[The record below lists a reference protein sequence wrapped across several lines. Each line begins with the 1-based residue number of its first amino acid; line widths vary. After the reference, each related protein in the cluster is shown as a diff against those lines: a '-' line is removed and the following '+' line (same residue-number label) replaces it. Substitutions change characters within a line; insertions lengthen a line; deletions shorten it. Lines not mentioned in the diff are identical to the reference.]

1 MFARPETVFKWVFYG
16 VLSVIGIVS
25 LILLTLVFQP
35 KPTVSQI
42 PVPQSSTTTSLINNP
57 TPQATLPQEV
67 ASSPTPI
74 HNVQN
79 TYHLGLKRYQE
90 ISLKSLSGATP
101 AFRLNPQKL
110 ATQLEFLRLK
120 DANAVSLSQL
130 QDHLINGT
138 ALEGN
143 AITWYVDILDN
154 ATLEQVLPQL
164 EKIKQP
170 YTLFVTQKADIA
182 QLKALEES
190 APQYASIGV
199 LLEGENN
206 AVALKKTL
214 EAGLGHPVNFVHDLG
229 GANVKA
235 AGFTLGF
242 GIHTGLLESAPNAL
256 ALTSF
261 EDLAEGW
268 KQHSASQNA
277 VVLQPLNSSKAVALE
292 PYQFGH
298 LKLVLLRGGR
308 PVSEKWGHRSG
319 VGQFVRAT
327 GAVGGING
335 TFFVDSRLRGT
346 DVTMLGPV
354 KGENGRFVAE
364 YDAYRQKRIE
374 GRPAV
379 FWGPS
384 SIGFASFQPDSMNR
398 LERFKTL
405 MPDVENVFVA
415 GAWMVHGG
423 KAYSTAELRR
433 YATSDFW
440 QIRPRVFMGLDAQNQ
455 VVLCATQT
463 PTSTDHLAQ
472 IAVKL
477 GLKEAVLLDSGYS
490 TSLIYG
496 NQVLAVGHKTRA
508 VQSRPV
514 PHAIVLFNPSPKMV
528 QASSK
533 SSFKSSK
540 PKL

>member
-16 VLSVIGIVS
+16 VLTVIAVVS
-25 LILLTLVFQP
+25 LILLALVFQP
-35 KPTVSQI
+35 KPSVSHI
-42 PVPQSSTTTSLINNP
+42 AVPPSTAVTPFTNNPTP
-57 TPQATLPQEV
+57 TPQATLPL
-67 ASSPTPI
+67 APSPTTLDKL
-74 HNVQN
+74 HN
-79 TYHLGLKRYQE
+79 LGLERYQE

-101 AFRLNPQKL
+101 AFRLNPEQL

-120 DANAVSLSQL
+120 GASAVSLAHVQN
-130 QDHLINGT
+130 HLVKGT

-143 AITWYVDILDN
+143 AITWYIDIPDN
-154 ATLEQVLPQL
+154 ATLEQLLPQL
-164 EKIKQP
+164 ENMKQP
-170 YTLFVTQKADIA
+170 YTLFVGAKVNQEK
-182 QLKALEES
+182 LKALEQE
-190 APQYASIGV
+190 ATEYATIGV
-199 LLEGENN
+199 LLEGKNN
-206 AVALKKTL
+206 EVALKQTL
-214 EAGLGHPVNFVHDLG
+214 EQGLGHVVNFVHDLRHDLEE
-229 GANVKA
+229 NKMKA

-242 GIHTGLLESAPNAL
+242 GIHTGLLEAAPNAL
-256 ALTSF
+256 SLTSF
-261 EDLAEGW
+261 ADAAEGW
-268 KQHSASQNA
+268 KQHRRSQNA
-277 VVLQPLNSSKAVALE
+277 VVLQPLNNRKAVTLE

-308 PVSEKWGHRSG
+308 PVSEKWGHRSS
-319 VGQFVRAT
+319 VGQFVHST
-327 GAVGGING
+327 GAAGGING

-354 KGENGRFVAE
+354 KGENGRFIAE
-364 YDAYRQKRIE
+364 YNAYRQQRIE

-379 FWGPS
+379 FWGPTA
-384 SIGFASFQPDSMNR
+384 IGFASFQPNSMNS

-405 MPDVENVFVA
+405 MPDVQNVFIA

-423 KAYSTAELRR
+423 KAYSRAELQR

-440 QIRPRVFMGLDAQNQ
+440 EIRPRVLMGLDTQNQ

-496 NQVLAVGHKTRA
+496 KQVLVVGHKTRT

-514 PHAIVLFNPSPKMV
+514 PHAIVLFNPSPQMV

-533 SSFKSSK
+533 SSK